1 MTQTLL
7 KLAFYEAFSAKPIII
22 KSDQNQAMPSKTNGS
37 SRLYVLIAAAIG
49 VFILLEWVS
58 VFIFGHAPPGYP

>member
-1 MTQTLL
+1 
-7 KLAFYEAFSAKPIII
+7 
-22 KSDQNQAMPSKTNGS
+22 MPSKTGGS

-58 VFIFGHAPPGYP
+58 VFIFGHVPPGYP